1 MEASIEKSG
10 IQGLIETP
18 DEILKEM
25 MFSVGIFGGRV
36 TKVDEDGFPILGT
49 STSDLVANVIELQ
62 QECWKKYNT
71 NPQIST
77 AVSDSAGTVCGKG
90 FSISSP
96 YPEIRKYLNEIVKD
110 SRNRLYSNFKKFY
123 TRSEIEGEL
132 FLALTAHNDGFVEID
147 FMHPEKLD
155 KIYYHPSKSTLPLFY
170 SFKIVDESSDPV
182 NEKLV
187 FIPSIYV
194 FEMPELVKVMEN
206 HKVWKQNTN
215 KAFRRSKQKYKKT
228 NGYQTFI
235 VSWDKNLF
243 TERNVSQMATTIE
256 WANHYENLKRYE
268 IDHKRS
274 SGAYLWTVAFEDV
287 KAFKRWLA
295 LTDEEKAKTGIMQT
309 KTPGG
314 TLVLP
319 PGMKL
324 EVKNPQLPKIS
335 DSDTDIL
342 HMITSGLNKPEDM
355 VTGQS
360 NGTYGSVKASRGPES
375 DRNKNR
381 QNDWELFL
389 RYDLFRFV
397 FLMGSKFRKIKIE
410 YEEEVILD
418 FKNQKEVTGKETVPV
433 WESMEIT
440 FPISEVSDL
449 ESVTKALM
457 GVKHGSLADTLGI
470 PHSYIAE
477 KLGMPNY
484 RSLRAKH
491 AVEMKKYPEL
501 VVASEEDSDT
511 IDSAEESTML
521 EKKKSGDNKGKEKD
535 ESKK

>member
-1 MEASIEKSG
+1 MEGSIKQG
-10 IQGLIETP
+10 IQALIDMP
-18 DEILKEM
+18 DEKLKETM
-25 MFSVGIFGGRV
+25 LSVGIYGGKVVR
-36 TKVDEDGFPILGT
+36 VDEDGFPIYGKGT
-49 STSDLVANVIELQ
+49 AELVRNVIELQ

-77 AVSDSAGTVCGKG
+77 AITDNAGVVCGKG
-90 FSISSP
+90 FSVSSP
-96 YPEIRKYLNEIVKD
+96 YPDVRKFLNEIVKD

-123 TRSEIEGEL
+123 TRSDIEGEL
-132 FLALTAHNDGFVEID
+132 FLSLTAHDDGFVEID
-147 FMHPEKLD
+147 FMHPEKLE

-170 SFKIVDESSDPV
+170 SFKVVDDYSDGVPQ
-182 NEKLV
+182 EKLV
-187 FIPSIYV
+187 YIPSIYV
-194 FEMPELVKVMEN
+194 FEMQNLIPVMEKHHDFKMN
-206 HKVWKQNTN
+206 PER
-215 KAFRRSKQKYKKT
+215 AFRRNKRRYKKT
-228 NGYQTFI
+228 GGYQTFI
-235 VSWDKNLF
+235 VSWDRSLF

-274 SGAYLWTVAFEDV
+274 SGSYLWTVTFEDV

-319 PGMKL
+319 PGMSL

-381 QNDWELFL
+381 QNDWEIFL
-389 RYDLFRFV
+389 RYDFFRFV
-397 FLMGSKFRKIKIE
+397 FLMSSKFAKMEIE
-410 YEEEVILD
+410 REEEIVID
-418 FKNQKEVTGKETVPV
+418 FKDKKEVFGKEIVPV

-440 FPISEVSDL
+440 FPMSEVSDL
-449 ESVTKALM
+449 ESTTKALM
-457 GVKHGSLADTLGI
+457 GVKHGSLADTMGI
-470 PHSYIAE
+470 PVSHIAE

-491 AVEMKKYPEL
+491 AIEKKKYPEL
-501 VVASEEDSDT
+501 VIATEEDSDT
-511 IDSAEESTML
+511 IDASNESKML
-521 EKKKSGDNKGKEKD
+521 EKKKSGDTKGKTKD
-535 ESKK
+535 EKKK

>member
-1 MEASIEKSG
+1 MEGSIQQG
-10 IQGLIETP
+10 IQALIDMP
-18 DEILKEM
+18 DDQLKETM
-25 MFSVGIFGGRV
+25 LNVGIYGGKI
-36 TKVDEDGFPILGT
+36 TKVDDEGFPIYGKGT
-49 STSDLVANVIELQ
+49 AELIRDVLELQ

-77 AVSDSAGTVCGKG
+77 AITDNSGIVCGKG

-96 YPEIRKYLNEIVKD
+96 HQDIRKFLNEIIKD
-110 SRNRLYSNFKKFY
+110 SRNRLYANFKKFY
-123 TRSEIEGEL
+123 TRSDIEGEL
-132 FLALTAHNDGFVEID
+132 FLSLTAHNDGFVEID
-147 FMHPEKLD
+147 FMHPEKLV
-155 KIYYHPSKSTLPLFY
+155 KIYYHPSKSTLPLY
-170 SFKIVDESSDPV
+170 YTFKIMEEDSSGLQT
-182 NEKLV
+182 EKLV
-187 FIPSIYV
+187 NIPSIYL
-194 FEMPELVKVMEN
+194 FEMPNLIPLMEKSADFKN
-206 HKVWKQNTN
+206 NPTR
-215 KAFRRSKQKYKKT
+215 AFRRNRRKFKKT
-228 NGYQTFI
+228 GGYQTFI
-235 VSWDKNLF
+235 VAWDKSLF

-274 SGAYLWTVAFEDV
+274 SGSYLWTVTFEDV

-319 PGMKL
+319 PGMSL

-381 QNDWELFL
+381 QYDWEIFL
-389 RYDLFRFV
+389 RYDFFRFV
-397 FLMGSKFRKIKIE
+397 FLMGSRFRKMEIE
-410 YEEEVILD
+410 REEEVVLD
-418 FKNQKEVTGKETVPV
+418 FKDQKEVFGKESVPV

-440 FPISEVSDL
+440 FPMSEVSDL
-449 ESVTKALM
+449 ESTTKALM

-470 PHSYIAE
+470 PNAHIAE

-491 AVEMKKYPEL
+491 AIEKKKYPEL
-501 VVASEEDSDT
+501 VIAVEENSDT
-511 IDSAEESTML
+511 IDSADESKML
-521 EKKKSGDNKGKEKD
+521 EKKKSGDTKGKVKD
-535 ESKK
+535 EKKK